1 MKERAV
7 LWATEK
13 STKKLF
19 FVVVEMIIQRNN
31 KEELFSLIPC
41 YMEVLGPPTKPE
53 DALSSLLENM
63 ATWP

>member
-7 LWATEK
+7 LRATEN

-31 KEELFSLIPC
+31 KEELSSLIPC